1 MKRWI
6 AALLCLVL
14 CISVLPGAVSA
25 QTTEVNIPIDKDAV
39 LAGLYEADLSSLRQ
53 AIAEGFITSEELTAY
68 YLQRIEAYNEPY
80 NCFITMCDDALE
92 VARQRDAQLAEGKG
106 EGLLFGVPVVI
117 KDNIDLTGYH
127 TTNGYKKKDSQI
139 ADSNAYVVEALL
151 KEGAVIIGKTN
162 MSTGAMRAE
171 YSKSQ
176 VAGETKNA
184 YSKYLSSGGSSGG
197 SAVATSLN
205 FAAASLGTDTN
216 SSLRF
221 PAVLNGC
228 VTLRPTFGLIS
239 KDGIKRLN
247 SKRDVPGAITRTVA
261 DQAIMLDVLTDGQ
274 YKYAENLN
282 ADALKGMRIGVLKE
296 LAYRST
302 SGTDK
307 EVAAAFQAAIEQLK
321 ACGAEVIEISMPNV
335 HGLSSATFGAEA
347 SKQTPFAEA
356 FEKVLKQYD
365 VAAAIFPTYLST
377 PLRSGKDENGKVWSV
392 FSQTYIS
399 NTRILSPSSGIPE
412 MALPIGNHTLGAGIG
427 MEIAG
432 PRNSEQ
438 VLLDIAYAFTENKD
452 LRTLPEGAP
461 NQYESKGSLAE
472 VMSAHNAA
480 VEAAEQELIRQE
492 QERLEQER
500 LEKER
505 VEKEQ
510 KAREDAILKEYNR
523 QQMQIV
529 LWICIATAVLV
540 AGSLA
545 IVIWAT
551 RKEKE
556 PVA

>member
-6 AALLCLVL
+6 AALLCLLL
-14 CISVLPGAVSA
+14 CLSILPGAAGA
-25 QTTEVNIPIDKDAV
+25 QTPEVDIPIDKDAV
-39 LAGLYEADLSSLRQ
+39 LAGLYEADLSTLRQ
-53 AIAEGFITSEELTAY
+53 AIAEGFITCEELTAY
-68 YLQRIEAYNEPY
+68 YLDRIEAYNEPY
-80 NCFITMCDDALE
+80 NCFITICDDALE
-92 VARQRDAQLAEGKG
+92 VARQRDQQLAEGKG
-106 EGLLFGVPVVI
+106 EGLLFGVPIVI
-117 KDNIDLTGYH
+117 KDNMDLTGYH

-139 ADSNAYVVEALL
+139 ADSNADVVDALL
-151 KEGAVIIGKTN
+151 KEGAVIIAKTN

-176 VAGETKNA
+176 AVGETKNA
-184 YSKYLSSGGSSGG
+184 YSTYLSSGGSSGG

-216 SSLRF
+216 SSLRY

-228 VTLRPTFGLIS
+228 VALRPTFGLIS

-247 SKRDVPGAITRTVA
+247 SKRDVPGAITRTVK
-261 DQAIMLDVLTDGQ
+261 DQAIMLDVLTEGKYQ
-274 YKYAENLN
+274 YTENLN

-296 LAYRST
+296 LAYRS
-302 SGTDK
+302 SSNTDQ
-307 EVAAAFQAAIEQLK
+307 EVAAAFQAAIAQLK
-321 ACGAEVIEISMPNV
+321 ACGAEVVEISMPNILS
-335 HGLSSATFGAEA
+335 LSSATFGAEE
-347 SKQTPFAEA
+347 SRQTPFAEA
-356 FEKVLKQYD
+356 FEKVLKEND

-399 NTRILSPSSGIPE
+399 NTRVLSPSSGIPE
-412 MALPIGNHTLGAGIG
+412 MALPIGNHSLGAGIG
-427 MEIAG
+427 MEIAA

-438 VLLDIAYAFTENKD
+438 LLLNIAYAFTEYKD

-461 NQYESKGSLAE
+461 NQYDREKTLAQ
-472 VMSAHNAA
+472 VMADHYEA
-480 VEAAEQELIRQE
+480 VEAAQQELIRQEQERQE

-500 LEKER
+500 LEKE
-505 VEKEQ
+505 Q
-510 KAREDAILKEYNR
+510 KAREEALQKEHDR
-523 QQMQIV
+523 QQLQIIF
-529 LWICIATAVLV
+529 WIGIATLALV
-540 AGSLA
+540 AVSVT

>member
-1 MKRWI
+1 MKRLI
-6 AALLCLVL
+6 AAVLCLFL
-14 CISVLPGAVSA
+14 CVSLLPGAVSA
-25 QTTEVNIPIDKDAV
+25 QNAEVNIPIDKEAV
-39 LAGLYEADLSSLRQ
+39 LAGLYEADLFTLRQ
-53 AIAEGFITSEELTAY
+53 AIAEGYITSEELTSY
-68 YLQRIEAYNEPY
+68 YLSRIEEYNDPY
-80 NCFITMCDDALE
+80 NCFITICDDALE
-92 VARQRDAQLAEGKG
+92 VAKQRDAQLAEGNA
-106 EGLLFGVPVVI
+106 EGLLFGVPIVI
-117 KDNIDLTGYH
+117 KDNMDLTGYH

-139 ADSNAYVVEALL
+139 ADSNAYVVDALL
-151 KEGAVIIGKTN
+151 KEGAVIIAKTN

-176 VAGETKNA
+176 AAGETKNA
-184 YSKYLSSGGSSGG
+184 YSTYLSSGGSSGG

-216 SSLRF
+216 SSLRY

-228 VTLRPTFGLIS
+228 VALRPTFGLIS

-247 SKRDVPGAITRTVA
+247 SKRDVPGAITRTVM
-261 DQAIMLDVLTDGQ
+261 DQAIMLDVLTEGKYQ
-274 YKYAENLN
+274 YAENLN
-282 ADALKGMRIGVLKE
+282 IDALKGMRIGVLKE
-296 LAYRST
+296 LAYRNT
-302 SGTDK
+302 SLTDK

-321 ACGAEVIEISMPNV
+321 ACGAEVVEISMPNI
-335 HGLSSATFGAEA
+335 LSQSSATFGAEA

-356 FEKVLKQYD
+356 FEKVLKEYD

-377 PLRSGKDENGKVWSV
+377 PLRSGKDENGKTWSV

-399 NTRILSPSSGIPE
+399 NTRVLSPSSGIPE

-427 MEIAG
+427 MEIAA

-438 VLLDIAYAFTENKD
+438 LLLNIAYAFTEYKD

-461 NQYESKGSLAE
+461 NQYESKGTLYQVMQEHKTAVAE
-472 VMSAHNAA
+472 
-480 VEAAEQELIRQE
+480 AEQELIRQE
-492 QERLEQER
+492 EECLEQER

-505 VEKEQ
+505 LEQ
-510 KAREDAILKEYNR
+510 EQAERKAAVQREQNR
-523 QQMQIV
+523 QKMQII
-529 LWICIATAVLV
+529 LWIGIATFALV
-540 AGSLA
+540 AVSVT